1 MRNNIF
7 WLFSLFEMFL
17 LYSTS
22 RLNFGLSRSFSSDIG
37 GLRVKTKNRL
47 CSTLYVKIWS
57 NHGEKYMHAKSFQYV
72 HYQKLVILWP
82 VYRPEKVSWD
92 FPILIKMYLNLQLR
106 LIYHPK
112 VVIRI
117 LQNGDFLL
125 PMHHLV
131 LQVNSLELGIS
142 LLKKFTS
149 QLQNSLQIIKLEKVD
164 LELSIEESLTME
176 QLSLW
181 SVPRRYLA

>member
-1 MRNNIF
+1 
-7 WLFSLFEMFL
+7 
-17 LYSTS
+17 
-22 RLNFGLSRSFSSDIG
+22 
-37 GLRVKTKNRL
+37 
-47 CSTLYVKIWS
+47 
-57 NHGEKYMHAKSFQYV
+57 
-72 HYQKLVILWP
+72 
-82 VYRPEKVSWD
+82 
-92 FPILIKMYLNLQLR
+92 MYLNLQLR

-181 SVPRRYLA
+181 SVPRRYL